1 MGCGN
6 SSLNSKNNSEN
17 ENNNAKRFFTESSLT
32 DDEFLLIQNLIKEI
46 NDQSPTIIF
55 YKAKINIQ
63 SEKTFVKE
71 ILLLDKAKLKSN
83 SNSGQ
88 NIKYNFISN
97 INTNSPLDISSIK
110 INGKGIKSFERKKE
124 EDKNISLSLFFELK
138 ILKMTLIAKLFQ

>member
-6 SSLNSKNNSEN
+6 SSLNSKNNS

-63 SEKTFVKE
+63 SEK
-71 ILLLDKAKLKSN
+71 LLL
-83 SNSGQ
+83 
-88 NIKYNFISN
+88 
-97 INTNSPLDISSIK
+97 
-110 INGKGIKSFERKKE
+110 KK
-124 EDKNISLSLFFELK
+124 FYY
-138 ILKMTLIAKLFQ
+138 

>member
-55 YKAKINIQ
+55 
-63 SEKTFVKE
+63 
-71 ILLLDKAKLKSN
+71 
-83 SNSGQ
+83 
-88 NIKYNFISN
+88 
-97 INTNSPLDISSIK
+97 
-110 INGKGIKSFERKKE
+110 
-124 EDKNISLSLFFELK
+124 
-138 ILKMTLIAKLFQ
+138 